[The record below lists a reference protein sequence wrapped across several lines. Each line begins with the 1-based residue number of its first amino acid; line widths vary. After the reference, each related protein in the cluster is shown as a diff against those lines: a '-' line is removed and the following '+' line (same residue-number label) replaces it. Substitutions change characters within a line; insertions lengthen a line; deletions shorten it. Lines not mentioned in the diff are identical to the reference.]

1 MGAGKS
7 TLGKSLAQKLHYDF
21 FDLDRYIEQLNAC
34 SISDFFKKYGE
45 TMFRKEENERLMEL
59 CQVEKAVIS
68 VGGGTPCFQD
78 NIEIMNAHGKTIF
91 LNPPLSYLIQRLK
104 NRTKQRPL
112 LANKTEDEIIEFITE
127 NYKQRLPF
135 YQKAQHQIQAENIRV
150 EDLLPF
156 FA

>member
-7 TLGKSLAQKLHYDF
+7 TLGKSLAQKLGYDF
-21 FDLDRYIEQLNAC
+21 FDLDRYIEQLNGC

-59 CQVEKAVIS
+59 CQVENAVIS
-68 VGGGTPCFQD
+68 VGGGTPCFQ
-78 NIEIMNAHGKTIF
+78 NNMEIMNAHGKTIF
-91 LNPPLSYLIQRLK
+91 LNPPLSYLIRRLK

-127 NYKQRLPF
+127 NHKQRLPF

-156 FA
+156 FV